1 VCNRTGP
8 YDPNGEC
15 HTRCGSYAE
24 PLYHVPRGWIKG
36 LTHAEGQGGE
46 RQAGE
51 GEEGQE
57 EGDERGEGGG
67 GRGGVACGS
76 NRVMSGSEG
85 SHTESNENDL
95 NLVVLWETE
104 RGDGL
109 DPSAVKFVS
118 VTE

>member
-1 VCNRTGP
+1 MRT
-8 YDPNGEC
+8 
-15 HTRCGSYAE
+15 
-24 PLYHVPRGWIKG
+24 
-36 LTHAEGQGGE
+36 
-46 RQAGE
+46 
-51 GEEGQE
+51 
-57 EGDERGEGGG
+57 
-67 GRGGVACGS
+67 
-76 NRVMSGSEG
+76 GSEG